1 MNRKSDEILNALK
14 EFLAEKKA
22 EDLLPEITDSL
33 EKGLAYEKEKDQI
46 IVKSAVKISEKQLN
60 EIKNLVKRILKV
72 DYPIKNP
79 VDPSLIAG
87 FNVKVNDWFFE
98 ASLLNDLEN
107 FKTLL
112 LD

>member
-72 DYPIKNP
+72 DGLSTYWLK
-79 VDPSLIAG
+79 
-87 FNVKVNDWFFE
+87 
-98 ASLLNDLEN
+98 
-107 FKTLL
+107 
-112 LD
+112 